1 MSAKRP
7 HGEAPKGDPA
17 YRQIWRLVDGAVAM
31 AFDHHPDYL
40 TPKGRMSARPSITK
54 RVTGLVHSY
63 AAQVAQSRSGFSP
76 AAAMVEGCGGRKPG
90 ASLSNDGPACG
101 CFAKA
106 LAEADGWVVT
116 HPAVPPIH
124 GWL

>member
-1 MSAKRP
+1 MAAKRP
-7 HGEAPKGDPA
+7 HGAPPKGDPA

-40 TPKGRMSARPSITK
+40 TPKGRMSARTSITK

-76 AAAMVEGCGGRKPG
+76 AAVPVPVGCAQPEPEATSIK
-90 ASLSNDGPACG
+90 DGLDGDKSVIAVT
-101 CFAKA
+101 
-106 LAEADGWVVT
+106 DGWVVT